1 MCKAGGQNRSERN
14 SQVLN
19 NAKSGFRLC
28 DKFRE
33 PRQRNRNQSRKNMAV
48 DYAMDANFSSLTVR
62 RSTNIFNRCG

>member
-1 MCKAGGQNRSERN
+1 MSKAGGQNRSERN

-33 PRQRNRNQSRKNMAV
+33 PHQRNRNQGRKIWPWIMQW
-48 DYAMDANFSSLTVR
+48 MQIFHHEDAARKF
-62 RSTNIFNRCG
+62 